1 MVLTRIAQWYHRGVS
16 TNLRLCPDAVSALR
30 EASRRSGR
38 SQQDLLREAVD
49 QFLGLSRDVS
59 ARQSAVASGLVRP
72 PAPFRDTTP
81 DVELGRGVSSLD
93 LLDRDDR

>member
-1 MVLTRIAQWYHRGVS
+1 MS
-16 TNLRLCPDAVSALR
+16 TNLRLSADAVSALR

-49 QFLGLSRDVS
+49 QFLGLSRVS
-59 ARQSAVASGLVRP
+59 GARQLAVASGLVLA

-81 DVELGRGVSSLD
+81 DLKLAQGVSTLD
-93 LLDRDDR
+93 LLDRDDTR